1 LVKFRTLFSNGNYIF
16 EERLKMYKAFREEW
30 KKYQKIKN
38 DPRIT
43 RVGHFLRRFSVDELP
58 QLWNI
63 LKGEMSLVGPRPIML
78 NQKELYGLAFKDYS
92 QVRPGVTGLWQISGR
107 NQTLFARRTELDIE
121 YIQRWSVWLDIYI
134 IFQTFKEVI
143 NRSGAY

>member
-1 LVKFRTLFSNGNYIF
+1 LRKFSI
-16 EERLKMYKAFREEW
+16 
-30 KKYQKIKN
+30 
-38 DPRIT
+38 
-43 RVGHFLRRFSVDELP
+43 DELP

-78 NQKELYGLAFKDYS
+78 NQKELYGLAYKDYS

-107 NQTLFARRTELDIE
+107 NETLFARRTELDIE

-134 IFQTFKEVI
+134 IFQTFKEVF